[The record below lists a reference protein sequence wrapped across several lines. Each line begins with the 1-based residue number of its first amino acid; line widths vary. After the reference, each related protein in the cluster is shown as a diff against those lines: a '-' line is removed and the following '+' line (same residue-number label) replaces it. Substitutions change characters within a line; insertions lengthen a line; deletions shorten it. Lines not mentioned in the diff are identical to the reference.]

1 MRAVEVTGTI
11 DRQGNLLLDRPFD
24 VDRSS
29 RVRVIVLFSEPSE
42 PQEEDPDDTPIE
54 EIKASLK
61 RAFQQA
67 KAGQTRAISELWD
80 RIDAE

>member
-11 DRQGNLLLDRPFD
+11 DRQGNLLLDHPFD

-29 RVRVIVLFSEPSE
+29 RVRVIVLFPEPSE
-42 PQEEDPDDTPIE
+42 PQEQDPDDTPIE

-67 KAGQTRAISELWD
+67 KAGQTRSISELWD

>member
-42 PQEEDPDDTPIE
+42 PE
-54 EIKASLK
+54 A
-61 RAFQQA
+61 A
-67 KAGQTRAISELWD
+67 D
-80 RIDAE
+80 RRD

>member
-11 DRQGNLLLDRPFD
+11 DRKGHLLLDQPFNAD
-24 VDRSS
+24 VSG
-29 RVRVIVLFSEPSE
+29 RVRVIVLFPEPV
-42 PQEEDPDDTPIE
+42 QELDDDPDDTPIE
-54 EIKASLK
+54 EVKASLK

-67 KAGQTRAISELWD
+67 KAGQTRPISELWD

>member
-61 RAFQQA
+61 RSFQQA
-67 KAGQTRAISELWD
+67 KAGQTRSISELCD